1 MGGAYAGASLGAGN
15 SSEELNEAS
24 MRSRSAIVK
33 AVAETN
39 TKAASS
45 ANSNLATKAIRT
57 STADM
62 LLLMRKF
69 NINPRLT
76 NPTRIFKP
84 NTTKDEEKDQPF
96 TEEFPVA
103 SPI

>member
-1 MGGAYAGASLGAGN
+1 
-15 SSEELNEAS
+15 

-33 AVAETN
+33 AVADTN

-84 NTTKDEEKDQPF
+84 NITKDEEKDLPF
-96 TEEFPVA
+96 TDDFPAA